1 MSTDTITSTSTN
13 TVASPRSA
21 AGASS
26 YKLRTF
32 VVVFSLTATVVYVL
46 CDLLGFPLFTYHP
59 ATGRLEWGYA
69 LPRRNEGPVMYWY
82 GWLLTTAIVSTVVAL
97 LATFLPENVT
107 RRIPLFALWVL
118 PVLAV
123 PIMFYTLM
131 SFWTK

>member
-1 MSTDTITSTSTN
+1 MSTNTLTSTN
-13 TVASPRSA
+13 AAASPRSA
-21 AGASS
+21 AVVSS
-26 YKLRTF
+26 SKLRTF

-46 CDLLGFPLFTYHP
+46 CDLLGLPLFTYHP
-59 ATGRLEWGYA
+59 ATGRIEWGYA

-82 GWLLTTAIVSTVVAL
+82 GWVVTTAIVSTVVAF
-97 LATFLPENVT
+97 LATLLPDGAT
-107 RRIPLFALWVL
+107 RRIPLFILWLL